1 MIIQNELI
9 SRYIVRRLIRAS
21 TEDIGLADP
30 YALLLTT
37 QCHAICK
44 EVGSPLCNTALSQCV
59 AYLAMAPKSNELY
72 IAFNKIASL
81 IHESGSLAV
90 PSEEQQHYT
99 LLPVDLQNELLID
112 VHRAISDLREPSLKR
127 YLEGKKDT
135 EEKERD
141 ANLSELPLEKRSK
154 LYLHKEENQ

>member
-37 QCHAICK
+37 HCHAICK

-90 PSEEQQHYT
+90 PSEEQKHYS

-141 ANLSELPLEKRSK
+141 ANLSELPLEKRSR

>member
-30 YALLLTT
+30 YTLLLTT

-90 PSEEQQHYT
+90 PSEEQQHYS

-112 VHRAISDLREPSLKR
+112 VHRAISDLREPSLK
-127 YLEGKKDT
+127 
-135 EEKERD
+135 
-141 ANLSELPLEKRSK
+141 
-154 LYLHKEENQ
+154 

>member
-44 EVGSPLCNTALSQCV
+44 ELGSPLCNTALS
-59 AYLAMAPKSNELY
+59 
-72 IAFNKIASL
+72 
-81 IHESGSLAV
+81 
-90 PSEEQQHYT
+90 
-99 LLPVDLQNELLID
+99 
-112 VHRAISDLREPSLKR
+112 
-127 YLEGKKDT
+127 
-135 EEKERD
+135 
-141 ANLSELPLEKRSK
+141 
-154 LYLHKEENQ
+154 